1 MLVIISPAK
10 KLNWDPVSLTNLTNP
25 SFQKEAV
32 ELVDIAKNLS
42 PKKLSDLM
50 KISENLAK
58 LNFDRF
64 NSFESKSTNKNAKPA
79 ALAFAGDT
87 YAGLEAR
94 TLDLESMEYA
104 QTHLRIL
111 SGLYGLLRPLDQ
123 IQPYRLEMGSKLR
136 TGKGNSLYEFWGD
149 ILSKELN
156 DHASKINS
164 QILVN
169 CASNEYFKVIDKERL
184 EPMIITPVFKDQKNG
199 NYKII
204 SFYAKKARGLMA
216 RYIIQNQIK
225 KPEALKNFCSEG
237 YVYDESLSST
247 SDLVFTRRES

>member
-42 PKKLSDLM
+42 QKKLSDLM

-111 SGLYGLLRPLDQ
+111 SGLYGLLRPLD
-123 IQPYRLEMGSKLR
+123 RSEEHTS
-136 TGKGNSLYEFWGD
+136 
-149 ILSKELN
+149 ELQ
-156 DHASKINS
+156 S
-164 QILVN
+164 
-169 CASNEYFKVIDKERL
+169 R
-184 EPMIITPVFKDQKNG
+184 
-199 NYKII
+199 
-204 SFYAKKARGLMA
+204 
-216 RYIIQNQIK
+216 
-225 KPEALKNFCSEG
+225 
-237 YVYDESLSST
+237 
-247 SDLVFTRRES
+247 